1 MTAVELAMWIA
12 GGLGIIWLMCFIY
25 NAAFENFRLSFIC
38 LAAAVITA
46 AFMFG
51 LIDGERAA
59 KKEQEKMEA
68 PTEIIMYEEN
78 GYRVYEVVTVDQ

>member
-25 NAAFENFRLSFIC
+25 NTAFDNFRLGFIC

-68 PTEIIMYEEN
+68 PRQTQEKES
-78 GYRVYEVVTVDQ
+78 RLRSVLSAVHRL